1 MIVTLTKVALRNG
14 DLAVGTIAELYPC
27 VATSVV
33 GANELLAVLYCFRN
47 DKVGS
52 LFGKVL

>member
-1 MIVTLTKVALRNG
+1 MTLAEVALRNG